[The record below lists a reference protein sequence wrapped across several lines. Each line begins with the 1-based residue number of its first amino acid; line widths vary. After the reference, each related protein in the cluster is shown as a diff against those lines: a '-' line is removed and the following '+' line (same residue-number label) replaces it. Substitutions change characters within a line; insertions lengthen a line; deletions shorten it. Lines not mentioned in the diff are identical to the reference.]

1 MEIKIEKLDHYGK
14 GIGYSNDKIVFVNNA
29 LPEEIVDI
37 KIVKDKKSYSEAI
50 VLEYIKTSD
59 KRVKPKC
66 QYYQVCGGCDIMHM
80 DYDEQHAFK
89 LNKVKEIINKYTKV
103 DSSLIKEIIYDKQ
116 YNYRNKI
123 VLRVNGKVG
132 YYKKGSNEIVNID
145 NCLIADPS
153 INEVILKLNEIDLF
167 DINEITIRKLD
178 KIMILV
184 DLSQDRKLD
193 SFIELFNKANIVKK
207 VNNEYS
213 LVHGNNY
220 ISTKINDIEFRV
232 SIESFFQVNNEVTNL
247 LYSKIIDYAKESKN
261 VLDLFCG
268 TGTIGMVISKDVDE
282 VTGIEI
288 NSQAISDALVNK
300 EINYIKNVN
309 FINGDV
315 YNHLDDLKDIDLV
328 IVDPPRSGLAD
339 KTIKQIMEM
348 NPKKIIYVSCDPI
361 TLARDMNKLDKYL
374 VKEVTLFDMFPNTHH
389 VESLVVL
396 ENEVN

>member
-14 GIGYSNDKIVFVNNA
+14 GSGYSNDKIVFVNNA

-123 VLRVNGKVG
+123 VLKVNGKVG

>member
-123 VLRVNGKVG
+123 VLKVNGKVG

>member
-1 MEIKIEKLDHYGK
+1 MEIKIEKLDHYGR
-14 GIGYSNDKIVFVNNA
+14 GIGYLDNKVVFVNNA

-59 KRVKPKC
+59 KRVSPKC

-89 LNKVKEIINKYTKV
+89 LNKVKEIIDKYTKV
-103 DSSLIKEIIYDKQ
+103 DSSLIKEIFYDKQ
-116 YNYRNKI
+116 YNYRNKV
-123 VLRVNGKVG
+123 VLRVNNKVG

-145 NCLIADPS
+145 NCLIADPA
-153 INEVILKLNEIDLF
+153 INEVILKLNELDLF
-167 DINEITIRKLD
+167 NITEITIRKLD

-193 SFIELFNKANIVKK
+193 AFIETFDKANIVKK
-207 VNNEYS
+207 INNEYTLIS
-213 LVHGNNY
+213 GNNY

-232 SIESFFQVNNEVTNL
+232 SIESFFQVNNEVTHL

-261 VLDLFCG
+261 ALDLFCG
-268 TGTIGMVISKDVDE
+268 TGTIGMVISKYVDE

-288 NSQAISDALVNK
+288 NNQAISDALVNK
-300 EINYIKNVN
+300 EINYIKNIN

-315 YNHLDDLKDIDLV
+315 YNHLDDLKDVDLV

-361 TLARDMNKLDKYL
+361 TLARDINKLDNYS
-374 VKEVTLFDMFPNTHH
+374 VKEITLFDMFPNTHH
-389 VESLVVL
+389 VESLVL
-396 ENEVN
+396 LQNEVN